1 MLPGLSHSPPLRSF
15 RRCATG
21 YRTSSP
27 RTDVVRTPL
36 TFFGIMPYLFVF
48 TQYRTQNRFALLLEF
63 L

>member
-1 MLPGLSHSPPLRSF
+1 MLLAIGPLRLE
-15 RRCATG
+15 R
-21 YRTSSP
+21 
-27 RTDVVRTPL
+27 DVVRKPL